1 MAAATDGSNLSGMP
15 RTVAAPTDLPPAA
28 GATRSSLPTSQ
39 EPQLATAA
47 KAVPDGSGWLSELK
61 LDGYRLLVW
70 IDSGRVRLVTRN
82 GRDWTDRMPALAERF
97 KGLKVDT
104 ALIDGELV
112 ALRPD
117 GTPSF
122 HDLQNSLTNGRDRS
136 LYFYAFDILH
146 LNGWD
151 LRNCDLI
158 DRKCVLEGVHKW
170 AGYLR
175 YTEHVDCDPALL
187 LAEARRLKLEGIIV
201 KRADAAYRGGRRPS
215 WLKIKASGREDFIV
229 LGWTPPG
236 GSRRGIG
243 GLALGFYDPVGRL
256 HYAGVVGTG
265 FSDRELLD
273 YAVLGEAMASTPPTT
288 LLAAGDQ
295 PDRAIRWIRPELIIE
310 VSFTAWSGEGRVR
323 HPVYLGLREDKIA
336 AEVVMEVPDPTAE
349 RRAVTPVGPAGDRS
363 LGASRWKGAV
373 PPRHKRFRLG
383 EAT

>member
-1 MAAATDGSNLSGMP
+1 MAAAMVGSNLSGMP
-15 RTVAAPTDLPPAA
+15 RTIAAPTDLPPAA
-28 GATRSSLPTSQ
+28 GAIRGSLPTSQ
-39 EPQLATAA
+39 DPQLATAT
-47 KAVPDGSGWLSELK
+47 KVVPDGAGWISELK
-61 LDGYRLLVW
+61 LDGYRLLVL
-70 IDSGRVRLVTRN
+70 INRGKVRLVTRS

-97 KGLKVDT
+97 KALKVDA
-104 ALIDGELV
+104 ALMDGELV
-112 ALRPD
+112 ALRQD

-122 HDLQNSLTNGRDRS
+122 HDLQNALTNGRDRS
-136 LYFYAFDILH
+136 LYFYGFDILH

-158 DRKCVLEGVHKW
+158 DRKRVLEGIPKW

-215 WLKIKASGREDFIV
+215 WLKIKAAGREDFVV

-243 GLALGFYDPVGRL
+243 GLALGFYDPIGQL

-273 YAVLGEAMASTPPTT
+273 YAVIGEATASEPPAT
-288 LLAAGDQ
+288 LLAAGDRS
-295 PDRAIRWIRPELIIE
+295 DRAIRWMRPELVIE

-336 AEVVMEVPDPTAE
+336 AEVVMEVPDPAAE
-349 RRAVTPVGPAGDRS
+349 RRVVRPIGPVGKRS
-363 LGASRWKGAV
+363 LEASRWKGAV
-373 PPRHKRFRLG
+373 PPRHKRFSLG